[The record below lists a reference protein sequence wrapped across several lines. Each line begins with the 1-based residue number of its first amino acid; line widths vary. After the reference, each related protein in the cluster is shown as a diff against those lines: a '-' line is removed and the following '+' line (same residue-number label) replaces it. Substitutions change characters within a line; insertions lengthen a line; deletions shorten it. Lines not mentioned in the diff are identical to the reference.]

1 MGKGDTHT
9 KKHTKSRFVKYELEI
24 AKKDEGEFYAKV
36 VGVLNGNRIKV
47 IDSNGIEYQVGIRGN
62 FYFGTKKE
70 NLNFTDIERH
80 EYWVLIQQGISKN
93 QYFLKHIYNIFLIL
107 ILCFIKNSFKIFI
120 SIFLFLNIKINYLFQ
135 TCVSIFA
142 IPFISPKCFK

>member
-9 KKHTKSRFVKYELEI
+9 KRHTKSRFVKYELEI

-47 IDSNGIEYQVGIRGN
+47 IDVNGIEYQVGIRGN
-62 FYFGTKKE
+62 FYFGSKKE

-80 EYWVLIQQGISKN
+80 EYWVLIQSGISKN
-93 QYFLKHIYNIFLIL
+93 QYFLKHIYSDTDQIKLQDRGELNQSIVKTNIIELTNDVEVEIDDGEDWL
-107 ILCFIKNSFKIFI
+107 E
-120 SIFLFLNIKINYLFQ
+120 NI
-135 TCVSIFA
+135 
-142 IPFISPKCFK
+142 